1 MYRSKISL
9 LTYPSLGIAL
19 AMACGPQPI
28 DVPDEDGDS
37 DNGGTGA
44 SQGSGGSF
52 GGSVAT
58 GGFSGTPATGGSAGT
73 PATGGSAGTPATGG
87 SAGTPAMGGT
97 PATGGTFPTG
107 GVAGAGGA
115 VGVGGSVAGT
125 PATGGSAGAGMLM
138 CGATFEVGTDGFVR
152 APGTTGCWNGYAYSG
167 GDAGSMLT
175 TPTSFGTCGMP
186 CMLRVA
192 GTLGPANAA
201 NLYAGVVYLGF
212 NVNQAAGTTTPGVI
226 APTGTGL
233 QVTYTKTAG
242 PATIRVQIQTAG
254 GASAT
259 RWCANLTASPATI
272 PYSMFNTQ
280 CWDNLG
286 TAYAK
291 QPIEAIQL
299 VAPGGEAAQAI
310 DMTFVSVK
318 DT

>member
-1 MYRSKISL
+1 MYRSWNSL
-9 LTYPSLGIAL
+9 FAYVAIVIGVGTSCAPQGIE
-19 AMACGPQPI
+19 
-28 DVPDEDGDS
+28 VPDDDDDN

-44 SQGSGGSF
+44 SAGKGGSF
-52 GGSVAT
+52 GGTPSNGGTFGGTPAT
-58 GGFSGTPATGGSAGT
+58 GGFSGTPSTGGFAGT
-73 PATGGSAGTPATGG
+73 PSTGGTFAGTP
-87 SAGTPAMGGT
+87 S
-97 PATGGTFPTG
+97 TGGTFPTG
-107 GVAGAGGA
+107 GVAGSATGGTAGTVA
-115 VGVGGSVAGT
+115 TGGTAGT
-125 PATGGSAGAGMLM
+125 PATGGAAGGMPTS
-138 CGATFEVGTDGFVR
+138 CDATFAVGSDGFVR
-152 APGTTGCWNGYAYSG
+152 SPGTMGCLHGYAYSG

-201 NLYAGVVYLGF
+201 NMYAGVVYLGF
-212 NVNQAAGTTTPGVI
+212 NVNQAAGATTPGVI

-233 QVTYTKTAG
+233 QVTFTKVAG

-259 RWCANLTASPATI
+259 RWCANLTTSPMTI
-272 PYSMFNTQ
+272 PYTMFNTQ

-299 VAPGGEAAQAI
+299 VAPGAETAGPI
-310 DMTFVSVK
+310 DMTLVSAL
-318 DT
+318 DI